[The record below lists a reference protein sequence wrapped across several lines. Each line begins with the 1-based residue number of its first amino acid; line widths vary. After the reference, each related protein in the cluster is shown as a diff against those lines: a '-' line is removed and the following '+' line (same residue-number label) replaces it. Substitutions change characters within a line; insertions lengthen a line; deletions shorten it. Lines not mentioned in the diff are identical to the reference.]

1 LNVVKKLW
9 VTSDISQE
17 DERNARRKADIEE
30 EDINKKREKLK
41 SCVKLSRIGLPIIF
55 VVFSII
61 YFGLGFGLSLSG

>member
-1 LNVVKKLW
+1 

-17 DERNARRKADIEE
+17 DERKERKKADIEE
-30 EDINKKREKLK
+30 KDMNKKRDKLK
-41 SCVKLSRIGLPIIF
+41 SSVKLSRIGLPIIF